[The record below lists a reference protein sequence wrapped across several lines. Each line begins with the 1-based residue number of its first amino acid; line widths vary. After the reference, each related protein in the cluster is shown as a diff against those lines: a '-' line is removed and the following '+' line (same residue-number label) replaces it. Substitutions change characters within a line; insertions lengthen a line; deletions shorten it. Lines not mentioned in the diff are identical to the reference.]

1 LHEQE
6 LKRSEFRFVEGDEVL
21 AIGQLKDILLMDLE
35 SGKTLGH
42 FQGHTEK
49 TAALAEIP
57 DRGIL
62 VSGGHDR
69 TIRLWDL
76 KRQEQITELRGDLDV
91 IHALAV
97 TPDGKTIFSAS
108 GDYTVRRWDTR
119 PQRAVL
125 QARVEYKETASRL
138 APRLQR
144 RFDELNN
151 PDAVAEKF
159 KNDTDLTDRERQISL
174 QLVLK
179 EAISRRKSAD
189 APPAEAEQR

>member
-1 LHEQE
+1 MHELD
-6 LKRSEFRFVEGDEVL
+6 LKRTSFSLVDGGDVL
-21 AIGQLKDILLMDLE
+21 AIGFKDILLLDRE
-35 SGKTLGH
+35 SGNTLGH
-42 FQGHTEK
+42 LQGHTERT
-49 TAALAEIP
+49 TALVEIP

-76 KRQEQITELRGDLDV
+76 KRREQITELRGHLDA
-91 IHALAV
+91 IWALAV

-125 QARVEYKETASRL
+125 QARVEYRETASRL

-144 RFDELNN
+144 RFDELND
-151 PDAVAEKF
+151 PVAVAEKF
-159 KNDTDLTDRERQISL
+159 KMDTDLTDRERQIAL

-179 EAISRRKSAD
+179 EAMSRR
-189 APPAEAEQR
+189 